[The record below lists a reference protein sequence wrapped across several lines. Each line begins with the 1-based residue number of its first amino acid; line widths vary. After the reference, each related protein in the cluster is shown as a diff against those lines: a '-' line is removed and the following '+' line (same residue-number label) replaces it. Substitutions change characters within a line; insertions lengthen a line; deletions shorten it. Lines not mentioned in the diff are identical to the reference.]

1 MVQQS
6 GEKKIVKIYPE
17 VKESRLSKLLGG
29 KANQELPESIRS
41 KLRVLE
47 NKFNSLIKPHIHYR
61 MVDFRV
67 KDDGVIRIE
76 RTIEFESRNL
86 SEVMKS
92 AEKLVCFIGTLGP
105 GIEEEVGALMHHNDF
120 SEAYILDAMGSVA
133 VEDLVDK
140 FQQTIKN
147 ECEREGK
154 TVTLRFS
161 PGYCDWPL
169 TEQKKLFSLFEPED
183 ILVQLLDSCL
193 MQPVKSISGVFGI
206 VPQGSILYNPCTDCD
221 DRACKARR
229 I

>member
-1 MVQQS
+1 M
-6 GEKKIVKIYPE
+6 KIHPE
-17 VKESRLSKLLGG
+17 VEESKLAKLLGG
-29 KANQELPESIRS
+29 KRNQELPKSIRS

-47 NKFNSLIKPHIHYR
+47 DKFNSLITPDIHHR
-61 MVDFRV
+61 TVDFRV
-67 KDDGVIRIE
+67 KDEGVIRIKGA
-76 RTIEFESRNL
+76 IEFESKNL
-86 SEVMKS
+86 SEVMKN

-105 GIEEEVGALMHHNDF
+105 GIEEEVGVLMQDNDL

-147 ECEREGK
+147 ECERVGK

-183 ILVQLLDSCL
+183 IMVQLLDSCL

-206 VPQGSILYNPCTDCD
+206 VPQGSALYNPCRYCD
-221 DRACKARR
+221 DRGCKARR
-229 I
+229 M